1 MNPKPISEA
10 KDSDARGA
18 LAALRRAALN
28 AHKLAEQFHTPLV
41 IRQLETPPP
50 VKNPS
55 RIPLARGKKE
65 TSPPLN
71 PLACP

>member
-41 IRQLETPPP
+41 IRQLESPPP
-50 VKNPS
+50 AEEP
-55 RIPLARGKKE
+55 KKDSVGE
-65 TSPPLN
+65 G
-71 PLACP
+71 